1 MKKIHKLSFLFAC
14 LIMSMTAFMSCD
26 FDGPA
31 DPDHPLFVEYTI
43 SASFDQFTGPEQLQ
57 IDVKKW
63 IDENQIAYVRE
74 INYNSS
80 DPSVYEKDDAEA
92 IEKYNAYK
100 VKFNNYL
107 NDLKQKLNSGTYG
120 AVSNVNIPFY
130 VFAKRTQGDNRY
142 FRNES
147 IPFVY
152 TK

>member
-31 DPDHPLFVEYTI
+31 DPDHPLFVTYTI
-43 SASFDQFTGPEQLQ
+43 SAGFDQFTGPEQLQ

-63 IDENQIAYVRE
+63 INENQIAYDRE

-92 IEKYNAYK
+92 IAKFNDCM

-107 NDLKQKLNSGTYG
+107 NDLRQKLNSGTYG
-120 AVSNVNIPFY
+120 DVSQVNIPFY
-130 VFAKRTQGDNRY
+130 VYARRTQGENRY
-142 FRNES
+142 FKNES
-147 IPFVY
+147 VPFVY